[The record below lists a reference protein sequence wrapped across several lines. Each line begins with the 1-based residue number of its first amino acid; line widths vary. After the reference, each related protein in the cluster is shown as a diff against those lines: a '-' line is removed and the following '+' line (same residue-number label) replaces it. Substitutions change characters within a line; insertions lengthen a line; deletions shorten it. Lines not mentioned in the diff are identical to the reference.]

1 MKLNVQVWVFINT
14 SMYETFVVTRNTLG
28 IKQANGEN
36 NKMFFT
42 SNLQKLGKTLL
53 GFCSFLFV
61 CFQLQFDTTNEKYC
75 FSQTVIFLESSLTAN
90 P

>member
-1 MKLNVQVWVFINT
+1 MKLYVQVWMFINT
-14 SMYETFVVTRNTLG
+14 SMYKTVVVTKNTLG
-28 IKQANGEN
+28 IKQANGEK

-42 SNLQKLGKTLL
+42 SDLQKLRKI
-53 GFCSFLFV
+53 LFVCV

-75 FSQTVIFLESSLTAN
+75 FSQTIIFLDSSLTAN